1 MTRFIFWVLGSILA
15 VGVAPRLIALTLR
28 VAEMAV
34 EAQSHDQMSY
44 AKFNRALWTPRKMDA
59 KSEANR

>member
-1 MTRFIFWVLGSILA
+1 MTRFIFWILGFILA
-15 VGVAPRLIALTLR
+15 VGVGPRLIALTLR
-28 VAEMAV
+28 MAELALA
-34 EAQSHDQMSY
+34 AQSHDQMSY